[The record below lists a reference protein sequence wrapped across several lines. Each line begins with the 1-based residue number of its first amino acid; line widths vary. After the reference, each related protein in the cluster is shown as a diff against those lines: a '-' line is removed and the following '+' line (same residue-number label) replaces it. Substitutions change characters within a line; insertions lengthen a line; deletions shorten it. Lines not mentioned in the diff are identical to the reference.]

1 MDKIAKLIAAMT
13 LEEKIGQLTM
23 ASGGYAVTG
32 PVVSAD
38 VRADVRAGRVGALL
52 NLWGAEAV
60 RAIQRTAVT
69 ESRLGIPLLIGLD
82 VLHGHKTMF
91 PIPLGEA
98 CAFDPR
104 LWTATAAAAAA
115 EAARDGVSMVF
126 APMLDVARDP
136 RWGRIAEGAGEDPYV
151 AGEFAKA
158 KVRGFQGED
167 LALPDAVAATAKHFC
182 AYGAA
187 LAGRDYASA
196 DVSERTLREVYLP
209 PFAAAIGAGCA
220 AVMPAFMDLSG
231 VPMTAHRALLR
242 GWLRGEQ
249 GFEGVIVSDYN
260 AIGELLRHG
269 VAEDL
274 CEAAALALAA
284 GVDIDMM
291 SDGFRKGLPLALAK
305 GRVSVEDINASVR
318 RVLTLKQ
325 RLGLFDDAFRRKGG
339 GDGREPAEA
348 PSVSVRELARGAAQ
362 RSIVVLTNDGIL
374 PFPAGLGKIAVIGP
388 LADARREMDGPWA
401 MAADRDDCVT
411 ILEGLRGAL
420 AGTEIVFAEGVAID
434 GEEESGIA
442 AALELCR
449 GADIVLLCLGEAAA
463 MSGEAASRAGLGLPG
478 RQETLAW
485 AALSL
490 GKPVVALLS
499 SGRPLTLPW
508 LFERASAAVATWFLG
523 TEAGN
528 AIADVL
534 TGRFN
539 PVGRLPVT
547 WPRAVGQIPIF
558 YAARPSGRPFDPI
571 DPYTSKYLDCSVEPQ
586 FYFGHGL
593 SYSRFALSN
602 FAALQQSVGIGDV
615 IRLSVDVV
623 NEGSMEGEATVF
635 LFARD
640 IVASV
645 ARPVLELK
653 RFAKMAL
660 GPGERDILDFAFP
673 TAELSFPGLDLQP
686 CFEPGAFEFSVGF
699 SADPKGLTT
708 IRLQAVAGV

>member
-1 MDKIAKLIAAMT
+1 
-13 LEEKIGQLTM
+13 
-23 ASGGYAVTG
+23 
-32 PVVSAD
+32 
-38 VRADVRAGRVGALL
+38 
-52 NLWGAEAV
+52 
-60 RAIQRTAVT
+60 
-69 ESRLGIPLLIGLD
+69 
-82 VLHGHKTMF
+82 
-91 PIPLGEA
+91 
-98 CAFDPR
+98 
-104 LWTATAAAAAA
+104 
-115 EAARDGVSMVF
+115 
-126 APMLDVARDP
+126 MLDVARDP
-136 RWGRIAEGAGEDPYV
+136 RWGRISEGAGEDPYV
-151 AGEFAKA
+151 VGEFARA

-167 LALPDAVAATAKHFC
+167 LAVPDAVATTAKHFC

-196 DVSERTLREVYLP
+196 DVSERALREVYLP

-231 VPMTAHRALLR
+231 VPMTAHHALLR

-291 SDGFRKGLPLALAK
+291 SDGFRKGLPLALAE

-339 GDGREPAEA
+339 GDREPAKAARE
-348 PSVSVRELARGAAQ
+348 SVRELALTAAQ
-362 RSIVVLTNDGIL
+362 RSIVVLTNDGVL
-374 PFPAGLGKIAVIGP
+374 PLPAGFGKSPSSAPSPTRGARWMDLGRWRPTATIASP
-388 LADARREMDGPWA
+388 SLRASRARCRERRSLSPRASQSTARRS
-401 MAADRDDCVT
+401 
-411 ILEGLRGAL
+411 
-420 AGTEIVFAEGVAID
+420 
-434 GEEESGIA
+434 SGIA
-442 AALELCR
+442 AALEICR
-449 GADIVLLCLGEAAA
+449 DADVVLLCLGEAAG
-463 MSGEAASRAGLGLPG
+463 MSGEAASRARLGLPG
-478 RQETLAW
+478 RQEALAW
-485 AALSL
+485 AAFSL

-508 LFERASAAVATWFLG
+508 LFERASATVATWFLG

-602 FAALQQSVGIGDV
+602 LAALQQRVSFDDV

-623 NEGSMEGEATVF
+623 NEGSIEGETTVF

-640 IVASV
+640 VVASV
-645 ARPVLELK
+645 VRPVLELK
-653 RFAKMAL
+653 RFAKIAL
-660 GPGERDILDFAFP
+660 GAGEKDVLDFDVSRRRAQ
-673 TAELSFPGLDLQP
+673 LSRFGPQANTRARRIRIFGGVQRRSKGTDDYPVAGRCRHLARS
-686 CFEPGAFEFSVGF
+686 ESGF
-699 SADPKGLTT
+699 
-708 IRLQAVAGV
+708 IRAVALIFVRVTAPYLSPPKRRGRRARQKGNEVTDEIIVKDSNGAKLADGDL